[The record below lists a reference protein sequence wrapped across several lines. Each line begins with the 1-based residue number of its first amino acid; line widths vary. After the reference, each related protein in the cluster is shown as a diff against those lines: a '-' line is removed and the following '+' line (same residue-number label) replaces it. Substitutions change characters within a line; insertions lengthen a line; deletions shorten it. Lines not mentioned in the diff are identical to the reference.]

1 MTEEEPKTQS
11 SGRTLKKVMDVV
23 EKNQEEYEGYKE
35 NYVTRIADE
44 LDLSKP
50 TIINAFN
57 FLEYELEIA
66 KTWREG
72 NKRYIRLTIDRGHE

>member
-1 MTEEEPKTQS
+1 MEDNTKTQS

-35 NYVTRIADE
+35 NYVSTIAKK
-44 LDLSKP
+44 LNLSKP
-50 TIINAFN
+50 TIISAFD

-72 NKRYIRLTIDRGHE
+72 NKRYIRLTVDRGHE

>member
-1 MTEEEPKTQS
+1 MEDNTKTQS

-35 NYVTRIADE
+35 NYVSTIAKK
-44 LDLSKP
+44 LHLSKP
-50 TIINAFN
+50 TIISAFD

-72 NKRYIRLTIDRGHE
+72 NKRYIRLTVDRGHE

>member
-1 MTEEEPKTQS
+1 MTEVKTQS
-11 SGRTLKKVMDVV
+11 SGQTIKKVMDLV

-35 NYVTRIADE
+35 NYVSKIANE
-44 LDLSKP
+44 LNLSKP
-50 TIINAFN
+50 TIISAFN
-57 FLEYELEIA
+57 FLEFELEIA